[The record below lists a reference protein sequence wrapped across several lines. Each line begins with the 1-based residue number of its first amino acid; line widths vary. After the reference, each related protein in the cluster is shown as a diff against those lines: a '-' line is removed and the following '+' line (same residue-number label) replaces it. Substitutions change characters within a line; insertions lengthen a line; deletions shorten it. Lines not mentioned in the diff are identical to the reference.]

1 MFLVKYVFT
10 NPDRIPLG
18 IPEKQ
23 HVYCGE
29 LHAWLARLYGQEEL
43 MRVGRWRDEKKDSG
57 ECILDK
63 DGDNL
68 SISSRILRKGFGSH
82 RLVLVG
88 LHWKSVEKIKYGKP
102 QTKYHVVATYTRLK
116 GDPQEGL
123 DATKVELPA
132 DTRHALDTLT
142 STTFRHGK
150 LWENRTNVHSIVH
163 NVIVPDATPQHAFV
177 VRNRQVTVIP
187 ICAALPGDQE

>member
-10 NPDRIPLG
+10 NPDRIPPG

-43 MRVGRWRDEKKDSG
+43 ARIGRWRDETQDTG
-57 ECILDK
+57 NCVLDK
-63 DGDNL
+63 EGDNL
-68 SISSRILRKGFGSH
+68 FIRSGILRKGFGSH

-88 LHWKSVEKIKYGKP
+88 LHWKSKEKIKHGKP

-116 GDPQEGL
+116 GDPQEGF
-123 DATKVELPA
+123 DPTKVELPA
-132 DTRHALDTLT
+132 DTCRTLRELT
-142 STTFRHGK
+142 TMTFRHGK
-150 LWENRTNVHSIVH
+150 LWENCTNVHSIVH
-163 NVIVPDATPQHAFV
+163 NVIVPGEPPRHAFV
-177 VRNRQVTVIP
+177 VRNRRVTVIP
-187 ICAALPGDQE
+187 IAAPLPEGDE